1 MRRLKKEVIELQ
13 YVDKSIGIF
22 NNNGVIY
29 FKANDMADSN
39 KLKHW
44 KSSPNTKR
52 YIEALQIKLGRFC
65 LVRDNLNETKDIQL
79 IINTE
84 GKNGGTWIH
93 EKLVLHLAR
102 YIDVD
107 FELWCDEQIQTLFR
121 EGTVSIKQQ
130 STYEK
135 LADIFNGADE
145 NLLRLSAD
153 SIDKKKEL
161 ENKNKELGYK
171 NIILV
176 EENKQLTG
184 NVSRDEYI
192 GLICGYVGDI
202 AKTNRITQSDVWT
215 TLYKSVPTKKGVLIH
230 TYYLNYK
237 KVHKDLIKMRGIK
250 LSDLNSGI
258 NCVKHL
264 ATDEEIKEIYL
275 VAKRIVENS
284 KVG

>member
-1 MRRLKKEVIELQ
+1 MRRISKEVVNKQ
-13 YVDKSIGIF
+13 YLDKNIGIF

-29 FKANDMADSN
+29 FKGNDMATPTQLANWKRSN
-39 KLKHW
+39 
-44 KSSPNTKR
+44 NTER
-52 YIEALQIKLGRFC
+52 YMNALQSKLC
-65 LVRDNLNETKDIQL
+65 ENYIVCDNLNEIKDIQL
-79 IINTE
+79 TINTE

-102 YIDVD
+102 YIDVEL
-107 FELWCDEQIQTLFR
+107 ELWCDEQIQTLFR

-145 NLLRLSAD
+145 NLLRLSAY

-171 NIILV
+171 NTILV

-184 NVSRDEYI
+184 NVSRGEYI